1 MLDIRGLME
10 LVGKCDN
17 YVQQEMLQFTQM
29 AEDTLVIIFKCY
41 MKYNII

>member
-1 MLDIRGLME
+1 MLDIGGLCGNVAVMCN
-10 LVGKCDN
+10 KK
-17 YVQQEMLQFTQM
+17 MLQFTQI